1 MNISRTH
8 FYEIKEL
15 MDIFNAINCTPV
27 EDVGVQIKD
36 WINEEDRGEYL
47 INILED
53 YDLRRLQEYL
63 AGD

>member
-15 MDIFNAINCTPV
+15 MHIFNATTSTPV

>member
-15 MDIFNAINCTPV
+15 MHIFNATTCTSV